1 MLLTNAHTAEVAK
14 MPDYSPA
21 EMMVVE
27 AARRLGDGERVLVGV
42 GMPNL
47 AACLALKLHAPNL
60 VLIFE
65 SGVVGARPD
74 RLPLSIGDSVLA
86 DNAQVVCP
94 MFDLFNFY
102 LQGGLVDVGFIG
114 GAQIDRYGN
123 INSTVIGTYSQCKV
137 RLPGSG
143 GACEIAIHARRTII
157 MTQQDRKRFPE
168 RVDFVTSPG
177 FLTGRSKRSDL
188 GLPGAGPHEVI
199 TDLGVY
205 EFDCEG
211 CMVLQLRH
219 PGVSNDQIRNALG
232 WKVELNGDV
241 SETRPPTDV
250 ELAAL
255 RALDVDGRYLGSA
268 A

>member
-1 MLLTNAHTAEVAK
+1 MVVTDAYTQV
-14 MPDYSPA
+14 

-27 AARRLGDGERVLVGV
+27 ASRRLVDGERVLVGV

-47 AACLALKLHAPNL
+47 AACLALRLQAPNL

-65 SGVVGARPD
+65 SGVVGARPE

-86 DNAQVVCP
+86 DNAQVVCS
-94 MFDLFNFY
+94 MFELFNFY
-102 LQGGLVDVGFIG
+102 LQGGLVDVGFLG

-123 INSTVIGTYSQCKV
+123 INSTVIGRYDSCKV

-157 MTQQDRKRFPE
+157 MTRQDAKRFPA

-177 FLTGRSKRSDL
+177 YLGGRKERSGL
-188 GLPGAGPHEVI
+188 GLAGGGPTEVI

-205 EFDCEG
+205 EFDADG
-211 CMVLQLRH
+211 RMVLTRVH
-219 PGVSNDQIRNALG
+219 PGVALEQVEAALG
-232 WKVELNGDV
+232 WELELDRLPEQT
-241 SETRPPTDV
+241 SPPSSA
-250 ELAAL
+250 EL
-255 RALDVDGRYLGSA
+255 RALRELDCRGAYLG
-268 A
+268 

>member
-1 MLLTNAHTAEVAK
+1 

-27 AARRLGDGERVLVGV
+27 AARRLSDGERVLVGV

-47 AACLALKLHAPNL
+47 AACLALKLQAPNL

-65 SGVVGARPD
+65 SGVVGARPE

-114 GAQIDRYGN
+114 GAQVDRYGN
-123 INSTVIGTYSQCKV
+123 INSTVIGPYGQCKV

-143 GACEIAIHARRTII
+143 GACEIAIHAKRTIV

-168 RVDFVTSPG
+168 RVDFITSPG
-177 FLTGRSKRSDL
+177 FLSGRRERANL

-205 EFDCEG
+205 EFDPEG
-211 CMVLQLRH
+211 RMVLKLRH
-219 PGVSNDQIRNALG
+219 PGVSDEQIRGALG
-232 WKVELNGDV
+232 WQVEVDAHV
-241 SETRPPTDV
+241 SETRAPSDV

>member
-1 MLLTNAHTAEVAK
+1 
-14 MPDYSPA
+14 MPEYSSA

-27 AARRLGDGERVLVGV
+27 ACRRLKDGERVLVGV
-42 GMPNL
+42 GLPNL
-47 AACLALKLHAPNL
+47 AACLALKLNAPNL

-102 LQGGLVDVGFIG
+102 LQGGLVDVGFLG

-123 INSTVIGTYSQCKV
+123 INSTVIGPYQQSKV

-157 MTQQDRKRFPE
+157 MTRQDRKRFPE
-168 RVDFVTSPG
+168 VVDFVTSPG
-177 FLTGRSKRSDL
+177 FLNGRKRRAEL
-188 GLPGAGPHEVI
+188 GLPGGGPNEVI

-205 EFDCEG
+205 EFDQDG
-211 CMVLQLRH
+211 RMVLTQKH
-219 PGVSNDQIRNALG
+219 PGVSLDAIRQSLG
-232 WKVELNGDV
+232 WDLTVDGRLL
-241 SETRPPTDV
+241 ETRPPASD

-255 RALDVDGRYLGSA
+255 RELDAHGHYLGSA

>member
-1 MLLTNAHTAEVAK
+1 MS
-14 MPDYSPA
+14 DYSPA

-27 AARRLGDGERVLVGV
+27 ASRRLNDGERVLVGV

-47 AACLALKLHAPNL
+47 AACLALKLQAPNL

-65 SGVVGARPD
+65 SGVVGARPE

-114 GAQIDRYGN
+114 GAQVDRYGN
-123 INSTVIGTYSQCKV
+123 INSTVIGPYPECKV

-143 GACEIAIHARRTII
+143 GACEIAIHAKRTIV

-177 FLTGRSKRSDL
+177 FLTGRKRRSEL

-205 EFDCEG
+205 EFDAEG
-211 CMVLQLRH
+211 RMVLKLRH
-219 PGVSNDQIRNALG
+219 PGVSLDQIRAALG
-232 WKVELNGDV
+232 WQVEIDSDV
-241 SETRPPTDV
+241 SETRAPSDV
-250 ELAAL
+250 ELQAL
-255 RALDVDGRYLGSA
+255 RALDADGRYLGSA

>member
-1 MLLTNAHTAEVAK
+1 

-27 AARRLGDGERVLVGV
+27 AARRLSDGERVLVGV

-47 AACLALKLHAPNL
+47 AACLALKLQAPNL

-65 SGVVGARPD
+65 SGVVGARPE

-114 GAQIDRYGN
+114 GAQVDRYGN
-123 INSTVIGTYSQCKV
+123 INSTVIGPYGQCKV

-143 GACEIAIHARRTII
+143 GACEIAIHAKRTIV

-168 RVDFVTSPG
+168 RVDFITSPG
-177 FLTGRSKRSDL
+177 FLAGRRERAAL

-205 EFDCEG
+205 EFDAEG
-211 CMVLQLRH
+211 RMVLKLRH
-219 PGVSNDQIRNALG
+219 PGVSDKQIRGALG
-232 WKVELNGDV
+232 WQVEVDPDV
-241 SETRPPTDV
+241 SETREPSDV